1 MALIVGLSGPPVAAG
16 ETWNGESR
24 TPKAASTPTA
34 RKPRTSGGEH
44 LTEVTAPLALP
55 LGSGMLL
62 SLAPLALPLDFAP
75 LVLPLGSVMLL
86 AVMLLS
92 CAPLHSL
99 VHAVSRCVALLCPS
113 LRHVVEYNCNCDCCS
128 GSGSGLRLTC
138 INATQLT
145 TASSSR
151 APSVH
156 RLYSLPSNLWL
167 WQPPP
172 GWGAVA
178 GRGWMMKTD
187 RSDETE
193 SLVQHHYHH
202 CPTTAPTATAPLPP
216 LHLPPLHHHCTCKT
230 TADAAPLH
238 HHTTT
243 TTAAPHLDLLPQL
256 LGLLHQTTATLCV
269 CSNSS
274 DTAGPLAIGEFFRV
288 LLALLSTALRGS
300 RRRRMLWHGL
310 TRRL

>member
-34 RKPRTSGGEH
+34 RKPRTPGGEH

-99 VHAVSRCVALLCPS
+99 VHAVSRCVALLCLS
-113 LRHVVEYNCNCDCCS
+113 LRHVVECNCNCDCCS
-128 GSGSGLRLTC
+128 GSGIGLWLTC
-138 INATQLT
+138 INVTQLT

-156 RLYSLPSNLWL
+156 RSYSLSSHLWL

-202 CPTTAPTATAPLPP
+202 CPTTAPPQHLQNHCRCNTTTAPPQHHCTTTTAPP
-216 LHLPPLHHHCTCKT
+216 QQHHHNTTAPPLHHHYTWISCLSCSVSSIKP
-230 TADAAPLH
+230 PLH
-238 HHTTT
+238 SVS
-243 TTAAPHLDLLPQL
+243 AA
-256 LGLLHQTTATLCV
+256 T
-269 CSNSS
+269 
-274 DTAGPLAIGEFFRV
+274 R
-288 LLALLSTALRGS
+288 
-300 RRRRMLWHGL
+300 L
-310 TRRL
+310 TRLARSPLESSSERC